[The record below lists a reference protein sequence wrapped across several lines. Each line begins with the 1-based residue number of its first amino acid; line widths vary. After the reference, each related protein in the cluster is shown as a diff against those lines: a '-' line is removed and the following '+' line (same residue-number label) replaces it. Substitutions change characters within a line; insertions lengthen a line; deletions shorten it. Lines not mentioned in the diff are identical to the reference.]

1 MKVLNKI
8 LGYAM
13 AAVVALMVIGCCWQ
27 VFTRFVL
34 NNPSKYTEKLLR
46 YALIWMTML
55 GAPYAYGQ
63 NKHLAINVV
72 TRTFQP
78 KNLLKTKIVTEFVVM
93 ALSIS
98 VFIIGGII
106 VTLNSAGQISPA
118 MQMPMEIYYACV
130 PISGVLMVLYCIN
143 RIVEFTKELKEG
155 K

>member
-1 MKVLNKI
+1 MKTLNKI

-34 NNPSKYTEKLLR
+34 NNPSKYTEELLR

-78 KNLLKTKIVTEFVVM
+78 NNLLKTKIVTEFVVM

-143 RIVEFTKELKEG
+143 RIIEFTKELKEG